1 LKSQKEENT
10 SIAPL
15 RSEGVLHADPTEKAN
30 ILNRQFQSAF
40 SSEANTE
47 IPDKGP
53 STHPIMKNISISK
66 KGILKLINNINP
78 KKAVGPDN
86 IAGKILKENAD
97 VCSDIYL
104 PSFTKNQS
112 KQGKFHLIGTMQM

>member
-1 LKSQKEENT
+1 
-10 SIAPL
+10 
-15 RSEGVLHADPTEKAN
+15 VLDYGH
-30 ILNRQFQSAF
+30 

-53 STHPIMKNISISK
+53 STHPIMKNISISN

-86 IAGKILKENAD
+86 IAGKILQENAD
-97 VCSDIYL
+97 ISSDILL
-104 PSFTKNQS
+104 PSFTKNKW